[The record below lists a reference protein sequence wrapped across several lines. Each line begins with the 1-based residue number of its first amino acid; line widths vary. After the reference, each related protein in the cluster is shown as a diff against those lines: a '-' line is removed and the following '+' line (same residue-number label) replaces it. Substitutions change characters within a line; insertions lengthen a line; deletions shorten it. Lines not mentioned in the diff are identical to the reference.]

1 MEAASSSI
9 NRMFGTFYLN
19 FLENYVALD
28 HKQAV
33 NFHHFIKIV
42 LFFSTSNDDSVAKP
56 LLLRHIHGKT
66 NTIFALEIW
75 RYTMY

>member
-28 HKQAV
+28 NKQAV
-33 NFHHFIKIV
+33 NFYHFLKIV
-42 LFFSTSNDDSVAKP
+42 LFFSTINDESDAKP
-56 LLLRHIHGKT
+56 LLFCI
-66 NTIFALEIW
+66 
-75 RYTMY
+75 

>member
-28 HKQAV
+28 NKQAV
-33 NFHHFIKIV
+33 NFYHFLKIV
-42 LFFSTSNDDSVAKP
+42 LLFSTINDESDAKP
-56 LLLRHIHGKT
+56 LSLRHIYG
-66 NTIFALEIW
+66 IS
-75 RYTMY
+75 YTV